1 MSSEI
6 GAISQYALS
15 VQQMQL
21 SLIKANIDLQKQAIE
36 VLLGDDSR
44 VVSPSATLGKTS
56 TSQSDVFRSCL
67 KTLTF
72 R

>member
-36 VLLGDDSR
+36 VLIGR
-44 VVSPSATLGKTS
+44 
-56 TSQSDVFRSCL
+56 
-67 KTLTF
+67 
-72 R
+72 

>member
-36 VLLGDDSR
+36 VCWEMTAGSSLPR
-44 VVSPSATLGKTS
+44 PTLGKTS

>member
-36 VLLGDDSR
+36 VLLVMTAGI
-44 VVSPSATLGKTS
+44 VSPSADLG
-56 TSQSDVFRSCL
+56 QNIDVSI
-67 KTLTF
+67 
-72 R
+72 

>member
-44 VVSPSATLGKTS
+44 VVSPSADLGHNI
-56 TSQSDVFRSCL
+56 DVSI
-67 KTLTF
+67 
-72 R
+72 

>member
-15 VQQMQL
+15 IQQMQL
-21 SLIKANIDLQKQAIE
+21 NLIKANIDLQKQAIE

-44 VVSPSATLGKTS
+44 VVSPSADLG
-56 TSQSDVFRSCL
+56 QNIDVSI
-67 KTLTF
+67 
-72 R
+72 

>member
-36 VLLGDDSR
+36 VLLGDDS
-44 VVSPSATLGKTS
+44 LGRFSLGRPWAKH
-56 TSQSDVFRSCL
+56 RRL
-67 KTLTF
+67 NLTF
-72 R
+72 FVLASKL